1 MTNIL
6 LLLNLI
12 RFNKLTAKRFTVR
25 LKHADLV
32 NKIDF
37 DNKLTSFNKR
47 INSNKTKHLEVQE
60 KLNSVITKNY
70 TFHLGRM
77 YFTGNDGSQNAFFN
91 QPTLDTLQ
99 LEK

>member
-12 RFNKLTAKRFTVR
+12 RLNKLTAKRFTVR

-70 TFHLGRM
+70 NFHLGRM
-77 YFTGNDGSQNAFFN
+77 YFAGNDGSQNTFFN